1 MSKKISLKTFE
12 GILKEVD
19 KASIDKNR
27 AISDI
32 EDRDVKKLI
41 ISCSDHSKKYG
52 ISELGLAAEIGF
64 ASGLNAAGALGG
76 VAGGMAVGGAAAGG
90 GASIMGVVG
99 GGAAAVEG
107 AAGGAAAGAPVPII
121 GPIIG
126 AGVGLLVGAAAG
138 ALLMSKQKQ
147 KKERL
152 YQEAIS
158 KQNTMIRALTNEV
171 HSLQSQYNMKDN
183 QIKRLEYLLGVL
195 EAYIE
200 AKNVLAA

>member
-52 ISELGLAAEIGF
+52 ISELGLAAGIGF

-76 VAGGMAVGGAAAGG
+76 VAGGMAVGGAATGG

-99 GGAAAVEG
+99 GGAAAVE
-107 AAGGAAAGAPVPII
+107 GAAAGAPVPII

-183 QIKRLEYLLGVL
+183 QVKRLEYLLGVL

-200 AKNVLAA
+200 TKNVLAA